1 MVDVLVA
8 RGVLLPLPL
17 VGFPAR
23 AQHKE
28 SCSARISV
36 RIHASTRNTSN
47 VIYNLQYEQYLQY
60 KLRARKQD
68 HHRALACG
76 WEQSVCTQHCFVQDS
91 QSALCIVQS
100 TAMSPNVK
108 KTLSVNSASFMS
120 CANV

>member
-8 RGVLLPLPL
+8 RGVLHPLPL

-28 SCSARISV
+28 SCSARTSV

-47 VIYNLQYEQYLQY
+47 VIYNLLHEQYLQY

-76 WEQSVCTQHCFVQDS
+76 WEQSLCTHVLCKTHKVHC
-91 QSALCIVQS
+91 ALCIS
-100 TAMSPNVK
+100 TAMSPNVLK
-108 KTLSVNSASFMS
+108 KHLVYI
-120 CANV
+120 VQVL